1 MIYFD
6 LTDLVEFS
14 RYSNNV
20 SGIQRVIMNV
30 AAEIEHE
37 PETRFIYRNQIDGKF
52 YEISDLKIS
61 DSKDL
66 TRLKK
71 YNNWKNCNCSL
82 NIAVKLGKGKKLRK
96 KIKIYG
102 RCFISKIIHLF
113 RGAGNKYQTDFSPK
127 SGDFIAIFSI
137 PKGMASYKQ
146 LYSDFKDV
154 KFVCFFHDIIP
165 VRTPEFALKPE
176 TDNFVNY
183 IKLMNST
190 ASLIL
195 TSASFNVADYKKYIK
210 DTFKE
215 ETQYPVKAIG
225 LPVDF
230 DIQYTTDDYGVMS
243 PISRRLQW
251 YNYCLCVG
259 TIGPRKNH
267 FELLQ
272 AWKKFYESDE
282 YNNQLLVIAGA
293 PWETASDIV
302 DILHSHFCGGSVVF
316 IESPCDKELS
326 YLYDKCKFT
335 VYLSL
340 YEGWGLPVSESIS
353 IGKPAVIIN
362 ETTLPEAGYGVA
374 NIVRT
379 RNLKDMQNEIS
390 RLFNDKDYYKS
401 SVNKVL
407 SAKKSF
413 PTWASFA
420 KRVIREIE
428 SIK

>member
-1 MIYFD
+1 M
-6 LTDLVEFS
+6 
-14 RYSNNV
+14 
-20 SGIQRVIMNV
+20 
-30 AAEIEHE
+30 
-37 PETRFIYRNQIDGKF
+37 
-52 YEISDLKIS
+52 
-61 DSKDL
+61 
-66 TRLKK
+66 
-71 YNNWKNCNCSL
+71 
-82 NIAVKLGKGKKLRK
+82 
-96 KIKIYG
+96 
-102 RCFISKIIHLF
+102 
-113 RGAGNKYQTDFSPK
+113 
-127 SGDFIAIFSI
+127 
-137 PKGMASYKQ
+137 
-146 LYSDFKDV
+146 
-154 KFVCFFHDIIP
+154 
-165 VRTPEFALKPE
+165 
-176 TDNFVNY
+176 
-183 IKLMNST
+183 
-190 ASLIL
+190 
-195 TSASFNVADYKKYIK
+195 
-210 DTFKE
+210 
-215 ETQYPVKAIG
+215 
-225 LPVDF
+225 DF